1 MRLPVKK
8 RQQLLKGIETVLE
21 QEGGGLEK
29 PYEAVADLAR
39 KRSLTVE

>member
-1 MRLPVKK
+1 
-8 RQQLLKGIETVLE
+8 LKGIETVLE

-29 PYEAVADLAR
+29 PYETVAYIAR